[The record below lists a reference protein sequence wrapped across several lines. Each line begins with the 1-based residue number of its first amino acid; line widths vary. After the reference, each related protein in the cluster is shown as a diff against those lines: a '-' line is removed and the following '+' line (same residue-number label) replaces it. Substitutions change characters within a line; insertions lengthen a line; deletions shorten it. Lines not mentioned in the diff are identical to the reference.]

1 MEADKPPRG
10 SLVDQLRQVVSLLR
24 QGDVRSAGE
33 LARLSIA
40 AIPRHA
46 RGTRLTAYAV
56 LAQTAGFVLENRE
69 EVLAE
74 ASASLQ
80 EGAKRPEE
88 RLAAAWLL
96 TAYGGERDPKEC
108 ERMLAAAQPFHGSR
122 EKKKSR
128 IMAITITA
136 ANALDTEAVIE
147 ALRGLLAE
155 NDEQALGIA
164 FRRAAHRFAHEDQE
178 RGLRLLQEAI
188 EWASDAGLRDQLKA
202 VRDDLRQRQV
212 QAARNAIER
221 AYRELCEGEKTGA
234 PLPQNIL
241 DESLEQYRLLCRVSV
256 DLRQKAQ
263 AAFSVGLVAWKCGDV
278 KTARGLHAVA
288 LDRMEFLVSEGHINP
303 ADPAMRHMYDWSA
316 YWKKTRE

>member
-1 MEADKPPRG
+1 MA
-10 SLVDQLRQVVSLLR
+10 QLRQVVSLLR

-74 ASASLQ
+74 ASASLRE

-96 TAYGGERDPKEC
+96 TVYGGERDPEER
-108 ERMLAAAQPFHGSR
+108 ERMLAAAQPFHGASG
-122 EKKKSR
+122 KKKPK
-128 IMAITITA
+128 IMAITIMA
-136 ANALDTEAVIE
+136 AHAPDTEAVID
-147 ALRGLLAE
+147 ALRSLLAE
-155 NDEQALGIA
+155 NDEQVLGIA
-164 FRRAAHRFAHEDQE
+164 FRLAAHRFAHEDQE
-178 RGLRLLQEAI
+178 RGLHLLQEVI

-202 VRDDLRQRQV
+202 VRDDLRQRQA
-212 QAARNAIER
+212 QAAYKAIER
-221 AYRELCEGEKTGA
+221 AYRELCENEKTCA

-241 DESLEQYRLLCRVSV
+241 DESLEQYRLLCRVSG
-256 DLRQKAQ
+256 DLRQKAK
-263 AAFSVGLVAWKCGDV
+263 AAFSTGLVAWKCGDV

-288 LDRMEFLVSEGHINP
+288 LDRMELLVSEGHINP

-316 YWKKTRE
+316 YWKKMRE